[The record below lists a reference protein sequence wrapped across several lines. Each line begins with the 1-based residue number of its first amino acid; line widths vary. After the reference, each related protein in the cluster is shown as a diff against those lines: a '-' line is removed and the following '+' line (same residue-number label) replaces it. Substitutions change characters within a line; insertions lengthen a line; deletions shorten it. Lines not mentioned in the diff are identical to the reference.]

1 MKSGAIL
8 RHLYGTTP
16 MHFEYSDKVKSWQQ
30 TIAAF
35 KRDEYGEPLFFPDAI
50 PR

>member
-1 MKSGAIL
+1 
-8 RHLYGTTP
+8 

-35 KRDEYGEPLFFPDAI
+35 MDEHIYPNEHRFDEEAAAGRGQLLPP
-50 PR
+50 P